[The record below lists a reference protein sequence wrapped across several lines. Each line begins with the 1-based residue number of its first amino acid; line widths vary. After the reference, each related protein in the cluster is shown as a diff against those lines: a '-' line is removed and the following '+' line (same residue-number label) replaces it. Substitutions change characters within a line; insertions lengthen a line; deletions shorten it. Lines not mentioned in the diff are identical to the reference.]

1 MEIPISL
8 ASHFDDLPD
17 PRIAGKCD
25 HKLLDIVLI
34 AICATI
40 AGADNG
46 PEIET
51 FGQSKEEWLRQW
63 LELPN
68 GIPSHDT
75 FERVFRRL
83 DAQAFEARFVAWT
96 TDVFKLT
103 EGQVVAIDGKTLCG
117 TASKL
122 HLVSAW
128 ASATGI
134 SLAQCKVDGKSNEIT
149 AIPELLDLLTLKGCI
164 VTLDALGCQKVIA
177 QQIVDQEADYVLAV
191 KANQGTLYQHV
202 EARFAFTDD
211 PRFHNYPQPDYV
223 ETVEQGH
230 GRLETRQCWTLT
242 DTEAAAKG
250 WKNCQTV
257 VRVTC
262 QREIQGKIERET
274 RFFISTLPAQAS
286 LLLGCVR
293 AHWGIENSFHWVL
306 DAVFR
311 EDQARTQQENGAENL
326 AVLRR
331 IALNL
336 LKQHPGKGSL
346 KNKRYR
352 AALDDNFLLEVLR
365 S

>member
-1 MEIPISL
+1 MELSASL
-8 ASHFDDLPD
+8 KAHFGDLPD
-17 PRIAGKCD
+17 PRVTTKCD
-25 HKLLDIVLI
+25 HKLLDIVII

-40 AGADNG
+40 AGADSG

-51 FGQSKEEWLRQW
+51 FGRSKAAWLRQW
-63 LELPN
+63 LELPK

-83 DAQAFEARFVAWT
+83 DVHAFEARFIAWT
-96 TDVFKLT
+96 ADVFRVT

-117 TASKL
+117 TATKL

-128 ASATGI
+128 ASATGV
-134 SLAQCKVDGKSNEIT
+134 SLGQYKVDGKSNEIT

-164 VTLDALGCQKVIA
+164 VTIDALGCQKAIA
-177 QQIVDQEADYVLAV
+177 QRIVDQEADYVLAV
-191 KANQGTLYQHV
+191 KGNQGTLYEHV

-211 PRFHNYPQPDYV
+211 PRFRNYPQPDYA

-230 GRLETRQCWTLT
+230 GRLETRRCWALT
-242 DTEAAAKG
+242 DTDASMKG
-250 WKNCQTV
+250 WKNCQTI

-262 QREIQGKIERET
+262 QREIKGKIEQET
-274 RFFISTLPAQAS
+274 RYFISTLPAQAS

-293 AHWGIENSFHWVL
+293 AHWSIENSFHWVL

-311 EDQARTQQENGAENL
+311 EDQARTQHECGAENL

-352 AALDDNFLLEVLR
+352 AALDENFLLEVLQ